1 MSDGN
6 IRRKDKLMTESDSL
20 ALLDRAF
27 CARIATADA
36 AGRPYVV
43 PNLLVRDGQRL
54 LFHTT
59 SAKGHLYQNIVDNPQ
74 ACLEVDEPG
83 EIFAYGEFE
92 CDTSVSYE
100 SVIAFGPVQVVADE
114 AEKAHFFDLFM
125 AKYGGQ
131 GAHSRPAGFYPRLDL
146 VTVYQMTIET
156 ITGKRTPLPVP
167 EQRYP
172 NVNRTASK
180 GAKPPKAGSIAP
192 NK

>member
-6 IRRKDKLMTESDSL
+6 VRRKDKMLDEAANL

-27 CARIATADA
+27 CARIATADE
-36 AGRPYVV
+36 GRPYVV
-43 PNLLVRDGQRL
+43 PNLFVRAGDRL
-54 LFHTT
+54 LFHT
-59 SAKGHLYQNIVDNPQ
+59 AAIPGHFHQNITKNPR

-83 EIFAYGEFE
+83 EIFPYGEFE

-100 SVIAFGPVQVVADE
+100 SVIVFGSVRIIETE

-131 GAHSRPAGFYPRLDL
+131 GAYGRPASYYPRLHQ
-146 VTVYQMTIET
+146 VTVYEMTMET
-156 ITGKRTPLPVP
+156 VTGKRTPLPAP

-172 NVNRTASK
+172 NVNKRA
-180 GAKPPKAGSIAP
+180 
-192 NK
+192 